1 MDVKRCDN
9 CSAPMTLN
17 AAKDKYTCP
26 YCGSTAVIHPKTAIE
41 HVSSFINRAVA
52 FFSEEEEP
60 DQPLTPEQ
68 AAYQQKMKELQEKR
82 EKAARLYREKQMN
95 KNIKREEKRIAKLSR
110 K

>member
-17 AAKDKYTCP
+17 GAKDKYTCP
-26 YCGSTAVIHPKTAIE
+26 YCGSVANIHPKTATE
-41 HVSSFINRAVA
+41 HVTSFINRAIA
-52 FFSEEEEP
+52 FFTEEDEP

-68 AAYQQKMKELQEKR
+68 AAYQQKMKELQAKR
-82 EKAARLYREKQMN
+82 EKAAMLYQEKLLK
-95 KNIKREEKRIAKLSR
+95 KNIQREEKRIAKLS